1 MSSSYTFFKLLDL
14 SRFNSQKNTFIN
26 VNILISISL
35 ITPYLLHSIPISK
48 PKKTPPKKKKYT
60 YFFPHRFS
68 TKKKKKK
75 KIFHYMPLYLSISFS
90 STALPPPPLG
100 CRQKKKATSCTTG
113 QSPTF
118 FSVVIISQIELFY
131 CIQRW
136 LYYRRFGGCC
146 GSFYMQQQSFSSF
159 YMNEGT
165 LLLHRL
171 FLHLISHVTTFLF
184 QVSTDKYYYVS

>member
-14 SRFNSQKNTFIN
+14 NRSNSQKNTFIN

-68 TKKKKKK
+68 TKKKKK
-75 KIFHYMPLYLSISFS
+75 IFHYMPLYLSLCFS

-100 CRQKKKATSCTTG
+100 CRQKKKPLVAQLVSL
-113 QSPTF
+113 PLF
-118 FSVVIISQIELFY
+118 FP
-131 CIQRW
+131 
-136 LYYRRFGGCC
+136 
-146 GSFYMQQQSFSSF
+146 
-159 YMNEGT
+159 
-165 LLLHRL
+165 LL
-171 FLHLISHVTTFLF
+171 
-184 QVSTDKYYYVS
+184 

>member
-14 SRFNSQKNTFIN
+14 SRSNSQKNTFIN

-68 TKKKKKK
+68 TKKKKKSSTTC
-75 KIFHYMPLYLSISFS
+75 LSISLS
-90 STALPPPPLG
+90 LSPPLLFPLH
-100 CRQKKKATSCTTG
+100 RQVAGKKKKPLVAQLVSL
-113 QSPTF
+113 PLF